1 LDSSSSKGSDTSDS
15 SNASRI
21 GVAVVVINGMTMVW
35 PVMRM
40 VLIGKVQ
47 EYYEKV
53 TWVLGF
59 PYRCYMSYCG
69 GEKRAAAAREKAKEE
84 RVARRRAAGFRRQAS
99 QLHMDET
106 ELMLALRADL
116 ALAEQGSG
124 QRSVIHDDL
133 LDQTSTRLLGERSS
147 FHDDI
152 EIDNGAVQQLEIS
165 MSPAG
170 ATLGIQ
176 SSSLPNRGFNPS
188 GFKPKTGR
196 RDQVDGL
203 GLWSRAAWEAGLT
216 GEIGPMD
223 TTQVASPKTRDLSE
237 ENADE
242 VIQTVSAPRS
252 PEGNV

>member
-1 LDSSSSKGSDTSDS
+1 MRLYQIDRLTRVSCCGSLQTFSLIAQFLTLFGGILIGYQSLDSSSSKGSDTSDS

-106 ELMLALRADL
+106 NSATVSELMLALRADL

-124 QRSVIHDDL
+124 QRLVIHDDL

-152 EIDNGAVQQLEIS
+152 EIDNSAVQQLEIS
-165 MSPAG
+165 MNPAG

-176 SSSLPNRGFNPS
+176 SSSLPKHGFNP
-188 GFKPKTGR
+188 GWWF
-196 RDQVDGL
+196 Q
-203 GLWSRAAWEAGLT
+203 A
-216 GEIGPMD
+216 
-223 TTQVASPKTRDLSE
+223 
-237 ENADE
+237 
-242 VIQTVSAPRS
+242 
-252 PEGNV
+252 